1 MRSSAEGSALL
12 LEKRKTKTQ
21 QSHITLKAV
30 KVLAEGGIVEDEA
43 RKKVVVPL
51 FQVRDFKLL
60 TIQTETFQINLIC
73 LCSLCYINC

>member
-51 FQVRDFKLL
+51 FQVRDLKLL
-60 TIQTETFQINLIC
+60 TFYIRVQEETFQINVIC
-73 LCSLCYINC
+73 L

>member
-51 FQVRDFKLL
+51 FQVRD
-60 TIQTETFQINLIC
+60 Q
-73 LCSLCYINC
+73 SS

>member
-1 MRSSAEGSALL
+1 MRSSTEGSALL

-51 FQVRDFKLL
+51 FQVKDLKLL
-60 TIQTETFQINLIC
+60 TFHIRVQIGDISN
-73 LCSLCYINC
+73 

>member
-51 FQVRDFKLL
+51 FQVRHLTLL
-60 TIQTETFQINLIC
+60 TFHIRVQIGDISN
-73 LCSLCYINC
+73 

>member
-51 FQVRDFKLL
+51 FQVKDLKLL
-60 TIQTETFQINLIC
+60 TFHIRVQIGDISN
-73 LCSLCYINC
+73 